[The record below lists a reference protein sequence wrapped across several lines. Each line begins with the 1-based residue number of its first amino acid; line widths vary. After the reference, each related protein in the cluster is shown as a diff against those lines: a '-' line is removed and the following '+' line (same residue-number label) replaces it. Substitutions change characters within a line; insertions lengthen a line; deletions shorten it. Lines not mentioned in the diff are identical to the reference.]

1 MAKGPARA
9 RAKPARPASK
19 KQARPDQRA
28 GSSKRPRKSTAP
40 KSKRLAPAPRK
51 PATKKPASK
60 KPATK
65 KPVPKSPNA
74 KTPAAKSPKKPA
86 SRVRKPK
93 PDRRAGTLERA
104 RKAPAGKRTTAASLA
119 AADRSA
125 APDRPLAIG
134 LGSSPTN
141 TVVQILD
148 ADDPG
153 AALRDFLV
161 AIPGPVTP
169 EQGQVALGAAQLA
182 LLPMAHDNRGGPEV
196 KQLLDLVLER
206 WNDFTDRTGFHA
218 QELLRNAFAA
228 VGDDRERITK
238 LVALVPIDASPE
250 LRYNVAAALAM
261 AGQRDAMLRAVEAA
275 LAVGASTGQF
285 IRDPDFA
292 ELRDDPELRALL
304 SRASAPA
311 IPVDHAP
318 HVAPVRAALESV
330 IETLGALG
338 DPVTVAPAAT
348 LDAILAAELVA
359 KIQLPNEYRALLT
372 ITDGP
377 RLWEYRF
384 LGTADFHGATE
395 LAGEARSYFETA
407 GRYGPAGIDDCVPLA
422 NCGQPND
429 WLLYDPH
436 GRIRGGRPGIVMMQN
451 ADEQPFEGLISVLEH
466 LETVARDVL
475 ETN

>member
-19 KQARPDQRA
+19 QRARPDERA

-40 KSKRLAPAPRK
+40 KTKRLAPAPKKPTTKKRAPNK
-51 PATKKPASK
+51 PAKKPASK
-60 KPATK
+60 KPA
-65 KPVPKSPNA
+65 P
-74 KTPAAKSPKKPA
+74 KPA
-86 SRVRKPK
+86 KKRAPKPK

-104 RKAPAGKRTTAASLA
+104 RKAPAGKRTTAAALA

-134 LGSSPTN
+134 IGSSPTN

-148 ADDPG
+148 ADDPV
-153 AALRDFLV
+153 AALRDFLD

-182 LLPMAHDNRGGPEV
+182 LLPMAHENRGGPEV

-206 WNDFTDRTGFHA
+206 WNEFSDRTGFHA

-228 VGDDRERITK
+228 VGDDRDRIAK
-238 LVALVPIDASPE
+238 LVTLVPIDASPE
-250 LRYNVAAALAM
+250 LRYNVAAALAV
-261 AGQRDAMLRAVEAA
+261 AGQRDAMLRAIEAA

-292 ELRDDPELRALL
+292 ELLDDPELRALL
-304 SRASAPA
+304 SRATAPR
-311 IPVDHAP
+311 IPVDPTP
-318 HVAPVRAALESV
+318 HVVPVRAALESV
-330 IETLGALG
+330 IATLGALG
-338 DPVTVAPAAT
+338 DPASVVPAAS
-348 LDAILAAELVA
+348 LDAVLAAEQVA

-451 ADEQPFEGLISVLEH
+451 ADEQPFDGLISVLEH

>member
-9 RAKPARPASK
+9 KTKPARPASK
-19 KQARPDQRA
+19 RRAGLDERA
-28 GSSKRPRKSTAP
+28 GSSRK
-40 KSKRLAPAPRK
+40 KSA
-51 PATKKPASK
+51 KKPAK
-60 KPATK
+60 KPAA
-65 KPVPKSPNA
+65 KPA
-74 KTPAAKSPKKPA
+74 KRAPKKPA
-86 SRVRKPK
+86 AKKRVRKPR

-104 RKAPAGKRTTAASLA
+104 REAPAAKRTTAAALA

-125 APDRPLAIG
+125 VPDHPLIG

-148 ADDPG
+148 AENPV
-153 AALRDFLV
+153 AALRDFLD

-182 LLPMAHDNRGGPEV
+182 LLPMAHDGRGSADV
-196 KQLLDLVLER
+196 KELLDLVLER
-206 WNDFTDRTGFHA
+206 WADFSDRTGFHA

-228 VGDDRERITK
+228 VGDDRERIAK
-238 LVALVPIDASPE
+238 LAALVPIDASPE
-250 LRYNVAAALAM
+250 LRYNVAAALAI

-285 IRDPDFA
+285 LRDPDFA
-292 ELRDDPELRALL
+292 DVIDDPEVRALL
-304 SRASAPA
+304 SRATAPP
-311 IPVDHAP
+311 IPVDP
-318 HVAPVRAALESV
+318 GPYVGPVRAALESV
-330 IETLGALG
+330 IATLGSLG
-338 DPVTVAPAAT
+338 DPASVAPAAS
-348 LDAILAAELVA
+348 LDAILAAEQVA

-384 LGTADFHGATE
+384 LGTADFHGSTE
-395 LAGEARSYFETA
+395 LASEARSYFETA

-451 ADEQPFEGLISVLEH
+451 ADEQPFDGLISVLEH